1 MRAHRRSEPQ
11 RRERFRDPRTT
22 VDCFPST
29 PRTMPFRATQRVHSS
44 QPSCCSVVPFP
55 AQAHWIDLLRC
66 IQGSDSITVE
76 LHLLTSVFGAKLR
89 LDVSTN
95 GSFDLFGVIF
105 DEGICQTHS
114 NALLSA
120 VNSPDERAIRGI

>member
-1 MRAHRRSEPQ
+1 MRSHRRSEPQ

-55 AQAHWIDLLRC
+55 AQARWIDLLRC
-66 IQGSDSITVE
+66 IQGSNSITVE
-76 LHLLTSVFGAKLR
+76 LHLLTSVFGAKIG
-89 LDVSTN
+89 LDVSTDGGLN
-95 GSFDLFGVIF
+95 LLDVIF
-105 DEGICQTHS
+105 YKCIGQAHPDTLF
-114 NALLSA
+114 AT
-120 VNSPDERAIRGI
+120 VNGP